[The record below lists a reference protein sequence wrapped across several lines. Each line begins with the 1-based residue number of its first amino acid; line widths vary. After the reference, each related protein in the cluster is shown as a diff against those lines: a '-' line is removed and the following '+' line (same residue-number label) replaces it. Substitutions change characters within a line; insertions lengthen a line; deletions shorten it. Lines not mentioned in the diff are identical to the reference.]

1 MNIAFFLLPKNKV
14 SFLCED
20 FTLRKAIG
28 KMKHS
33 GFTAMPVITK
43 EGKYVGTINGGDFL
57 FTIMEN
63 LSQKQAEPINSLL
76 DNRCV
81 KDVLQP
87 NTNPPVYISATVEEL
102 LIRSM
107 NQNFVP
113 VVDDTGSFIGIV
125 TRQDII
131 RYFYNDTL
139 EKRDTAS

>member
-33 GFTAMPVITK
+33 GFTAMPVINK

-57 FTIMEN
+57 FTIVEN
-63 LSQKQAEPINSLL
+63 LSQQAEPMNSLL

-81 KDVLQP
+81 KDILP
-87 NTNPPVYISATVEEL
+87 EGTNPPVYISATVEEL

-125 TRQDII
+125 TRQDVI
-131 RYFYNDTL
+131 RYFYNNTL

>member
-1 MNIAFFLLPKNKV
+1 MNIAFFLLPKNQV

-20 FTLRKAIG
+20 STLRKAIG

-57 FTIMEN
+57 FTIIEN
-63 LSQKQAEPINSLL
+63 MSEEQTGPLANIL
-76 DNRCV
+76 DNKCV
-81 KDVLQP
+81 KDVLQQG
-87 NTNPPVYISATVEEL
+87 NNPPVYISATVEEL

-125 TRQDII
+125 TRQDVI
-131 RYFYNDTL
+131 RYFYNNTL
-139 EKRDTAS
+139 EKRETAS